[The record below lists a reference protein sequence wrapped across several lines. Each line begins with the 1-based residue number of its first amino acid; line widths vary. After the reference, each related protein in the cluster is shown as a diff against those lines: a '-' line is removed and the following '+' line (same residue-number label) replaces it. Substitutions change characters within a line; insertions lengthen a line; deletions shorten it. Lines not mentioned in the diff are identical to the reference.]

1 MNTTNGDFIE
11 KTIPNTKNATLNIN
25 IGGVDS
31 TMTVEKFANAIVIP
45 PVLPSSTLKLDADIS
60 NTLQV
65 VKDVTGN
72 ASSLQISTDTVRFTT
87 PAAAPFKIKAKDISG
102 AQFDLEAFLSN
113 TSDEYLGLRM
123 RGADSSYLSQLYYF
137 RSTGTPDYLAIQVNL
152 TDLMQ
157 FVNEG
162 STLET
167 LIPSGKLGI
176 GVARSTT
183 INGTNIAPSAIMQV
197 NSTTKGVL
205 LPRMTTVEKNAISSP
220 IAGLEVY
227 DTTLNTKSFY
237 NGSAWINVVV
247 TPYKSYVALIS
258 QSGIDAPVATVLE
271 NTLGGA
277 VVWSRSVTGQYVGTL
292 TSAFTTGKTACFVT
306 SKTAN
311 DYVSQYDYFLESSN
325 TDDINLTS
333 VSITGAEDGLLLDKI
348 IEVRVYN

>member
-11 KTIPNTKNATLNIN
+11 KTIPNTKNATLNVN
-25 IGGVDS
+25 ISGVDS
-31 TMTVEKFANAIVIP
+31 TMTVEKFASALNIP
-45 PVLPSSTLKLDADIS
+45 PALPSSVLKLDADIS

-72 ASSLQISTDTVRFTT
+72 SSSLQISTDTVRFTT

-123 RGADSSYLSQLYYF
+123 RGADNSYLSQLYYF
-137 RSTGTPDYLAIQVNL
+137 RSTSTPDYLAIQVNL

-167 LIPSGKLGI
+167 LIPNGKLGI

-183 INGTNIAPSAIMQV
+183 INDTNIAPSAIMQV

-237 NGSAWINVVV
+237 NGSAWINV
-247 TPYKSYVALIS
+247 TPYKSYVAYLN
-258 QSGIDAPVATVLE
+258 QSVAGGTITATIIE
-271 NTLGGA
+271 NTLGNI
-277 VVWSRSVTGQYVGTL
+277 VWNPVTTAYNVGVL
-292 TSAFTTGKTACFVT
+292 AGAFTENKTVWNNSTGLINSAGTVYYTMTRETLNQFQVNIT
-306 SKTAN
+306 SGTKLV
-311 DYVSQYDYFLESSN
+311 DVLVE
-325 TDDINLTS
+325 I
-333 VSITGAEDGLLLDKI
+333 
-348 IEVRVYN
+348 RVYN